1 MNKKSMFNRLLNKV
15 NGGGGNLPYRPCN
28 VGIDGT

>member
-15 NGGGGNLPYRPCN
+15 NGGGNLPYRPCN
-28 VGIDGT
+28 VGIDGM